1 MKSVNK
7 LALVICILLL
17 KTFLLKAQSDFS
29 GTWILDH
36 SKSDAE
42 FRDYE
47 ITCNINQTTSA
58 ITVEQVII
66 TKDGQKSVMAPITYN
81 TNGKEVSKEEQ
92 GGTNKISTSLSPDG
106 KTLTTKYV
114 RTMNGNDYGSI
125 TVYNVSDKDKVLTVK
140 TSDLKGESPMIQAY
154 NKK

>member
-1 MKSVNK
+1 MKSLKK
-7 LALVICILLL
+7 LVPVICILLL
-17 KTFLLKAQSDFS
+17 NAALVGAQDFS

-47 ITCNINQTTSA
+47 ITCNISQTTSV

-66 TKDGQKSVMAPITYN
+66 MKDGQKSAMAPITYN
-81 TNGKEVSKEEQ
+81 IDGKEVSKEEQ
-92 GGTNKISTSLSPDG
+92 GGTNKISASLSPD
-106 KTLTTKYV
+106 KMILTTKYV
-114 RTMNGNDYGSI
+114 RTMNGNDYGSL
-125 TVYNVSDKDKVLTVK
+125 TVYTLSVKGRVLTVK
-140 TSDLKGESPMIQAY
+140 TSDLKGESPMVQTY

>member
-1 MKSVNK
+1 MKSLK
-7 LALVICILLL
+7 KHALVICFLLL
-17 KTFLLKAQSDFS
+17 NTFLLRAQTDFT

-47 ITCNINQTTSA
+47 ITCTINQTTSA

-66 TKDGQKSVMAPITYN
+66 MKDGQKSGMPPITYN
-81 TNGKEVSKEEQ
+81 LDGKEVSKEEH
-92 GGTNKISTSLSPDG
+92 GGTNKISASLSSD
-106 KTLTTKYV
+106 KKILTTKYD
-114 RTMNGNDYGSI
+114 RKMNGNDYGSV
-125 TVYNVSDKDKVLTVK
+125 TVYTLSEKGKVLTVK
-140 TSDLKGESPMIQAY
+140 TSDLKGESPMVQTY

>member
-1 MKSVNK
+1 MKSLTK
-7 LALVICILLL
+7 HALLLCILLL
-17 KTFLLKAQSDFS
+17 NTFLLRAQSDFS

-58 ITVEQVII
+58 ITVEQII
-66 TKDGQKSVMAPITYN
+66 VMKDGQKSAMAPITYN
-81 TNGKEVSKEEQ
+81 TDGKEVSKEEQ
-92 GGTNKISTSLSPDG
+92 GGTNKISASLSPDR
-106 KTLTTKYV
+106 KILTTKYV

-125 TVYNVSDKDKVLTVK
+125 TVYNLSDEGKVLTVK
-140 TSDLKGESPMIQAY
+140 TSDLKGESPMVQTY
-154 NKK
+154 DKK